1 MRLRLRP
8 YLYYKFFNSLF
19 TGLSVGSVFAIYT
32 PLQPSVFSFGG
43 IALAVGMIIIAKF
56 YDALLNITSYFFI
69 ALFVEIVMLLLVLLF
84 LLKPYSYISAL
95 LIYSGYQL
103 TFMFGAYL
111 VRAET
116 LVVRK
121 AWALSRVD
129 IFKQVGYLAGMVGSF
144 LFYQIVQG
152 SKQIQVYKLHYLL
165 LVVEIAIIWLLISSF
180 KRER

>member
-1 MRLRLRP
+1 MRLALRP

-19 TGLSVGSVFAIYT
+19 TGLSVGSVFVIYT
-32 PLQPSVFSFGG
+32 PLEPSIFSFGG
-43 IALAVGMIIIAKF
+43 IALAVGMIVIAKF
-56 YDALLNITSYFFI
+56 YDYLFNIKSYFYI
-69 ALFVEIVMLLLVLLF
+69 ALFVEIVMLLLVVLF
-84 LLKPYSYISAL
+84 LLKPYSYMSAL

-121 AWALSRVD
+121 SWALSKVD

-144 LFYQIVQG
+144 VFYQIVKG
-152 SKQIQVYKLHYLL
+152 NKQEQVYDLHYLL
-165 LVVEIAIIWLLISSF
+165 LGVEIAIIWLLILSF
-180 KRER
+180 KR